1 MNHFRA
7 QRRRPVRPPRSG
19 ARRLLSSTLPLGLLL
34 AALLGLAAAP
44 RPAAAALYLTADLG
58 GGLVTGDPDD
68 GEHKPAPTPL
78 PDQYAPEPD
87 AAWTGGPLG
96 AKSGGGL
103 TASCASAGAAPSAA
117 APSAWSPG
125 DPGRAARF
133 GAPWRWLDF
142 LRVPLGGHL
151 IRPLPFLLLGDT
163 RS

>member
-7 QRRRPVRPPRSG
+7 QRRRPARPPRSG
-19 ARRLLSSTLPLGLLL
+19 ARRLLSSTLPLMLLL

-44 RPAAAALYLTADLG
+44 RPAAAVTRNLTADLG

-78 PDQYAPEPD
+78 PDQYAPGTD
-87 AAWTGGPLG
+87 AAWTGDALG
-96 AKSGGGL
+96 AKSAGGL
-103 TASCASAGAAPSAA
+103 TASCASAGA
-117 APSAWSPG
+117 SPAVV
-125 DPGRAARF
+125 PAAARF

-142 LRVPLGGHL
+142 LRFPLGGHL

>member
-19 ARRLLSSTLPLGLLL
+19 ARRLLSSTLPLVLLL
-34 AALLGLAAAP
+34 AALLGLVAAP
-44 RPAAAALYLTADLG
+44 PPAAAVILNLSADLG

-78 PDQYAPEPD
+78 PDQYAPEAD
-87 AAWTGGPLG
+87 AAWTGDALG
-96 AKSGGGL
+96 AKSAGGH
-103 TASCASAGAAPSAA
+103 TASCASAGALPTASLA
-117 APSAWSPG
+117 AP
-125 DPGRAARF
+125 RF

-142 LRVPLGGHL
+142 LRVPLGGRL
-151 IRPLPFLLLGDT
+151 IRPLPFLLLDDT

>member
-1 MNHFRA
+1 MIHFRA

-19 ARRLLSSTLPLGLLL
+19 ARRLLSSTLPLVLLL
-34 AALLGLAAAP
+34 AALLSLAAAP
-44 RPAAAALYLTADLG
+44 RPAAAALFNIHADEG

-78 PDQYAPEPD
+78 PDQYAPEAD
-87 AAWTGGPLG
+87 SAWTSDALG

-103 TASCASAGAAPSAA
+103 TASCASAGASPVAAPAA
-117 APSAWSPG
+117 A
-125 DPGRAARF
+125 RC